1 MSVEDDEPTGA
12 DETFDD
18 VTGDGPL
25 LALEDLQVEFEDETA
40 LMEAIPQ
47 GIKERFGWESEPLRA
62 VDGIDLEIGE
72 NDIVAIVGESGSGKT
87 TLGKTAIGLQ
97 EPTGGSVKYQGHDIW
112 ELRERTQIDG
122 LRFEEVRRK
131 LQIVHQ
137 DPGAALN
144 PYRKIMTSLKQP
156 LHRWYPELSH
166 ADYRERIFGLFREC
180 GLTPVEEYADRYPH
194 ELSGGEQQRIVLI
207 RSMLV
212 EPDLILADEPVSA
225 LDPSLGIALLDLMLE
240 LQDIFETSYLFITH
254 NLEQARYITSQVDGK
269 IAIMYLGEIVEY
281 GPAEEVLRNPK
292 HPYTKILKWATL
304 PKHPD
309 EAREKLQAKP
319 PLRSFESPD
328 VADPP
333 DGCRFHT
340 RCPKARELCAER
352 SPELLDVEDAE
363 ERQAA
368 CYLETSGTHDYW
380 QSQFLDENGEIEI
393 PGE

>member
-1 MSVEDDEPTGA
+1 MSIEDEEPASAG
-12 DETFDD
+12 ETFGD
-18 VTGDGPL
+18 VASDHPL
-25 LALEDLQVEFEDETA
+25 MELEDLRVEFEDETA

-47 GIKERFGWESEPLRA
+47 GIKERFGWESDPLRA
-62 VDGIDLEIGE
+62 VDGVDLEIEE
-72 NDIVAIVGESGSGKT
+72 NDVVAIVGESGSGKT

-97 EPTGGSVKYQGHDIW
+97 NPTGGNVKYRGQDIW
-112 ELRERTQIDG
+112 ELREQGQIDG
-122 LRFEEVRRK
+122 IRFEDVRRK

-156 LHRWYPELSH
+156 LHRWYPELTH

-194 ELSGGEQQRIVLI
+194 ELSGGEQQRVVLI

-240 LQDIFETSYLFITH
+240 LQEIFETSYLFISH
-254 NLEQARYITSQVDGK
+254 NLEHARYITSQADGK

-281 GPAEEVLRNPK
+281 GPVEEVLQNPK

-304 PKHPD
+304 PKHPE
-309 EAREKLQAKP
+309 EAREKLRAEP
-319 PLRSFESPD
+319 PLRTFESPD
-328 VADPP
+328 EANRPS
-333 DGCRFHT
+333 GCRFHP
-340 RCPKARELCAER
+340 RCPKAREVCAER
-352 SPELLDVEDAE
+352 KPELFDVEGAE
-363 ERQAA
+363 DRKAA
-368 CYLETSGTHDYW
+368 CFLETDGTHDYW
-380 QSQFLDENGEIEI
+380 QSEFLDEEGEIEI